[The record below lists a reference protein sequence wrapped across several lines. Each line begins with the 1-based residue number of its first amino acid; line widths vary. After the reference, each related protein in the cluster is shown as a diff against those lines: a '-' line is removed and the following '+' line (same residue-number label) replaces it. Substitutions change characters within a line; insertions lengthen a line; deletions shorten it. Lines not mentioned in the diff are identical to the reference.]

1 MTTPSPDRYARR
13 ENRRIAMDQEEDIA
27 YWCEVFAVSRARLEE
42 AVNAVG
48 PSSERVQEFLA
59 GASSRSA

>member
-1 MTTPSPDRYARR
+1 MGSQSPDRYTAR
-13 ENRRIAMDQEEDIA
+13 EHRRIAMDQEHDVA
-27 YWCEVFAVSRARLEE
+27 YWCEIFAVTRDRLEA

-59 GASSRSA
+59 GPSPHTT